1 MNGRGAGER
10 KRIEREGRGQRRA
23 WSEHVAGARKNRR
36 RATTTAN
43 PSRRPLQQSDL
54 LASPGRFAGPPPPPC
69 CRGSA
74 RGLSQA
80 PRSQPRQIPR
90 LALLSAPHVG
100 QRTNTLLPSPFLI
113 GNRFGSPPSHSA
125 ARTRGARTS
134 SATLFSPANVPH
146 RGNPS
151 RQPVA
156 PPPLP
161 LTPPVRIRYSAPRL
175 NNGRTIAIITRLRRR
190 QRDLSAPSAPRRD
203 FAAV

>member
-1 MNGRGAGER
+1 MSPALGRTAAGPPQQP
-10 KRIEREGRGQRRA
+10 IQAGGRCSRAISWLRLGDLRARR
-23 WSEHVAGARKNRR
+23 RR
-36 RATTTAN
+36 RA
-43 PSRRPLQQSDL
+43 
-54 LASPGRFAGPPPPPC
+54 AG
-69 CRGSA
+69 GA
-74 RGLSQA
+74 RGGAEPSAAQPASQA
-80 PRSQPRQIPR
+80 RQIPR

-175 NNGRTIAIITRLRRR
+175 SNGRTIAIITRLRRR